1 MIHSEL
7 LRQQNHYGAIR
18 KRLWGKPQKPKAAN
32 ENIPVVI
39 EPPKPKPSWR
49 LAASFFDAHVNAY
62 RAHKFNKYTSFI
74 KQRCDDIGIQYEVFL
89 NTSRRRKGSMDL
101 SMKRHQI
108 RWETKK
114 KFPELTLL
122 QMSRICGNLDH
133 SSLLWSFKRMDELVA
148 KGYKLL
154 GEENAAV

>member
-32 ENIPVVI
+32 ENIPVVT

-49 LAASFFDAHVNAY
+49 LAASFFDAHVNSY

-74 KQRCDDIGIQYEVFL
+74 KQRCDDIGIQYEAFL

-101 SMKRHQI
+101 SYKRHRI
-108 RWETKK
+108 RWEAKK
-114 KFPELTLL
+114 QFPELTLPQL
-122 QMSRICGNLDH
+122 AKICGGLDH
-133 SSLLWSFKRMDELVA
+133 TSLINSIKKMN
-148 KGYKLL
+148 KLT
-154 GEENAAV
+154 GEENANL